1 MSTLVRDPSVTAIA
15 PGGTSCTHCG
25 LPVAAGFIE
34 PGAGRQFCCA
44 GCRTAYAILHE
55 HGLDRFYDL
64 PDRRDRPVR
73 PSGRLYD
80 EFDHPAFHALYVS
93 RTGEGLSRV
102 ELYLEGVH
110 CASCVWLVERVPL
123 VVSGVAR
130 AELDIRRSLATIE
143 WDAPATPLS
152 AIARAL
158 DSLGYPAHPFRGT
171 ARENHRRRED
181 RSALVRI
188 GVAGAIAI
196 NVMLASLALY
206 SGWWSGME
214 APYAR
219 FFRWTALVLT
229 LPALAWPGRV
239 FFVSALAALR
249 TRTLHMDLPIA
260 VALGAGFGRG
270 VMNTVT
276 DSGPVY
282 FDGVAM
288 LVFLLLCGR
297 YLQLRGQRAAADASE
312 LLFSITPSAARVV
325 GPDGAVRDVPA
336 EGLVPGDLID
346 ARAGDTLPADGIVES
361 GVSSLNVAL
370 LTGESRPVSVRP
382 GDKVHAGTLNVASA
396 LQVRV
401 TEAGEAS
408 RLARLVRQVEEG
420 ARRRAPVVL
429 LADRLSGWFT
439 AAVLALAALVYI
451 VWMRIDPA
459 HAVDNAIALLVVTCP
474 CALALATPLA
484 VTAAVGR
491 AARRGILIK
500 GGDAL
505 ERLAKPAT
513 LILDKTG
520 TITEGAVS
528 LDRFD
533 GPDWVRPLVLALEAE
548 SSHPIATAF
557 REGLGLTVLP
567 DVEVSRHVAGSGIT
581 GRVGGHDVVVGKHSF
596 VQAAIPSVGAHRSF
610 VAARSRGLVVTSDPG
625 PLTSDLEA
633 RTTVL
638 IAVDGHVVARASFG
652 DAVRPDAARSIE
664 TLRRDGWQV
673 CMASGDDQVVA
684 DAVAAQV
691 GIERSRVVGGA
702 SPEAKLAM
710 VERSSARQP
719 VVMVG
724 DGVNDAAAIAAASV
738 GIGVH
743 GGAEASLA
751 AADVYLAR
759 PGLAPLVELT
769 EGARRTMTVIRR
781 GIVLSL
787 GYNALGVILAVTGM
801 ISPLVAAVMMPASSL
816 TVLMVAWRGRT
827 FPEVVA

>member
-1 MSTLVRDPSVTAIA
+1 MSTLVREPSATTVA
-15 PGGTSCTHCG
+15 PGRTSCSHCG
-25 LPVAAGFIE
+25 LPVATGFIE
-34 PGAGRQFCCA
+34 PGAERQFCCA

-55 HGLDRFYDL
+55 HGLERYYDL
-64 PDRRDRPVR
+64 RERRDRPVQ
-73 PSGRLYD
+73 PTGRQYD

-93 RTGEGLSRV
+93 RAADGPSRV

-123 VVSGVAR
+123 VVPGVVR
-130 AELDIRRSLATIE
+130 AELNIRRSLATIE
-143 WDAPATPLS
+143 WDDSATPLS

-181 RSALVRI
+181 RAALVRI

-229 LPALAWPGRV
+229 VPALAWPGRV
-239 FFVSALAALR
+239 FFVSAVAALR

-260 VALGAGFGRG
+260 VALAAGFGRG
-270 VMNTVT
+270 VMNTVN

-312 LLFSITPSAARVV
+312 LLFSITPTTARLI
-325 GPDGAVRDVPA
+325 GPDGATREAPA

-346 ARAGDTLPADGIVES
+346 VRAGDTLPADGIVES
-361 GVSSLNVAL
+361 GISSLNLAL
-370 LTGESRPVSVRP
+370 LTGESRPVSVRR
-382 GDKVHAGTLNVASA
+382 DDEVFAGTLNVASA
-396 LQVRV
+396 LKVRV
-401 TEAGEAS
+401 TQAGEAS
-408 RLARLVRQVEEG
+408 RLAKLVRQVEEG

-439 AAVLALAALVYI
+439 AAVLALAALVYV
-451 VWMRIDPA
+451 VWMQIDPA
-459 HAVDNAIALLVVTCP
+459 RAVDNAIALLVVTCP

-505 ERLAKPAT
+505 ERLAKPST

-520 TITEGAVS
+520 TITEGAIS

-533 GPDWVRPLVLALEAE
+533 GPDWVRPLVLALEAG
-548 SSHPIATAF
+548 SSHPIAAAF

-567 DVEVSRHVAGSGIT
+567 DIEYSRHVAGAGIV
-581 GRVGGHDVVVGKHSF
+581 GRVGGHDVVIGKHSF
-596 VQAAIPSVGAHRSF
+596 VLETMPSDRTPSGLWPLAV
-610 VAARSRGLVVTSDPG
+610 GLVESQ
-625 PLTSDLEA
+625 
-633 RTTVL
+633 TTVW

-652 DAVRPDAARSIE
+652 DAVRADAARSIE
-664 TLRRDGWQV
+664 ALRRDGWHV
-673 CMASGDDQVVA
+673 CMASGDDQAVA

-702 SPEAKLAM
+702 SPEAKLAL
-710 VERSSARQP
+710 VEVASQGDP

-751 AADVYLAR
+751 AADVYLTR
-759 PGLAPLVELT
+759 PGLARLVELIA
-769 EGARRTMTVIRR
+769 GARRTMTLIRL

-787 GYNALGVILAVTGM
+787 GYNVAGVALAVAGL
-801 ISPLVAAVMMPASSL
+801 INPLVAAVMMPASSL

-827 FPEVVA
+827 FPDVPA